1 MYNKRAVIL
10 CDGEPP
16 VKNLLS
22 EEICISDLFIAA
34 DGGAQTA
41 IGFDILP
48 DVIIG
53 DMDSFTDYN
62 PKTYPVIKDAD
73 QETND
78 LEKALNYAL
87 ENEVSQITVLGA
99 TGKRIDH
106 TLKNLSVLKQFT
118 SKFSSIYFK
127 DTYGIYFILPKI
139 YKLNE
144 PVGTVISLFPLSGVV
159 TGIRTEGLKFPLNEE
174 SLENG
179 VRDGSSNEISHYPAQ
194 ISHEDGD
201 LLIFIGHHPNI

>member
-1 MYNKRAVIL
+1 MNNKRAVIL
-10 CDGEPP
+10 CDGDPP

-22 EEICISDLFIAA
+22 EEISISDLFIAA
-34 DGGAQTA
+34 DGGAHTA
-41 IGFDILP
+41 IDFDMMP

-62 PKTYPVIKDAD
+62 PKTHPVIKDAD

-87 ENEVSQITVLGA
+87 DKKFSQVAVLGA

-118 SKFSSIYFK
+118 AKFSSIYFK

-159 TGIRTEGLKFPLNEE
+159 TGIRTEGLKYPLNKEK
-174 SLENG
+174 LENG
-179 VRDGSSNEISHYPAQ
+179 VRDGSSNEISRYPAQ